1 MWLIN
6 FRFTFGLPEHINDDY
21 LPLYGGKVWIRGSN
35 GDDLSIPYGGT
46 FSPKIDLTYSYQH
59 VDASL
64 RLIGAAY
71 DTEKAF
77 DSMFLG
83 EPFITDRGAN
93 WT

>member
-1 MWLIN
+1 MGLIDL
-6 FRFTFGLPEHINDDY
+6 RFTFGLPEHMNDDY

-35 GDDLSIPYGGT
+35 GDDLSIPYGGA
-46 FSPKIDLTYSYQH
+46 FSPEIGLTWIHQH
-59 VDASL
+59 TDRGL